1 MKKFKLIANPV
12 SGTHRSRHIAAQ
24 VVELLGKRNVAYDL
38 EFTTSPKH
46 AAEIALRSCK
56 GFDAIVAIGGDGTV
70 HEIAGTMLD
79 CETPLG
85 IVPAGSGNDLIKS
98 LGIPNSVH
106 AAVDILVAGRT
117 RVIDVGNING
127 LCFVNV
133 VGIGFDAAVTHNSHG
148 LRWPASGL
156 LRYVLALI
164 KTLGTYSS
172 LPLTVTIDGNK
183 TTQDLFLLTIGNGT
197 TCGGGFRLTPHAK
210 LDDGLLDVTFVKP
223 ITIPRLL
230 WHLPKVFQGTLD
242 RVERYASMRQVRRLR
257 VESSLPVPVHVDG
270 EIYRGDTMRLDVEI
284 IPNALAIIGYFPA

>member
-1 MKKFKLIANPV
+1 
-12 SGTHRSRHIAAQ
+12 
-24 VVELLGKRNVAYDL
+24 
-38 EFTTSPKH
+38 
-46 AAEIALRSCK
+46 
-56 GFDAIVAIGGDGTV
+56 
-70 HEIAGTMLD
+70 
-79 CETPLG
+79 
-85 IVPAGSGNDLIKS
+85 
-98 LGIPNSVH
+98 
-106 AAVDILVAGRT
+106 
-117 RVIDVGNING
+117 
-127 LCFVNV
+127 
-133 VGIGFDAAVTHNSHG
+133 
-148 LRWPASGL
+148 L